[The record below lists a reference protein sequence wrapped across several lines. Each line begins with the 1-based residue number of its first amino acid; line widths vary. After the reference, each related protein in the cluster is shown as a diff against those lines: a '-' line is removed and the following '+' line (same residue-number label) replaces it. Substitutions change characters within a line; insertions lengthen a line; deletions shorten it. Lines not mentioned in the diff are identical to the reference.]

1 MVVDEAYVDF
11 GCESACGLIR
21 RFPNLL
27 VVHTLSKGRSLAG
40 LRLGYAMGDAGLI
53 EALDRVKNSFNSYPV
68 DRLAMAGAI
77 AALEDRDHFDR
88 TRRAVMASR
97 RRSIIVRHFP
107 HPRIEA
113 FLRITIG
120 TDAQCRVLVDAL
132 KEMLA

>member
-1 MVVDEAYVDF
+1 MASR
-11 GCESACGLIR
+11 GR
-21 RFPNLL
+21 L
-27 VVHTLSKGRSLAG
+27 VAELKELGFEVLPSMANFIFARHPARGGAELAAG
-40 LRLGYAMGDAGLI
+40 L
-53 EALDRVKNSFNSYPV
+53 
-68 DRLAMAGAI
+68 
-77 AALEDRDHFDR
+77 
-88 TRRAVMASR
+88 R